1 MSTSPLT
8 RVALLGCGQIADAHL
23 QEIRKLRS
31 VDLVAVCDVYP
42 DLAWQAAAR
51 FNVPA
56 RYSDLRTMITE
67 AQPNVVHITTPAH
80 THAALAEQVLE
91 LGCHVYIEKP
101 MTLDA
106 AEADRVVRAA
116 QRHGRKLCL
125 GHDQL
130 FDPMWLE
137 LRRRVDSGE
146 IGPVRHVES
155 VLGYPI
161 SGAFGTQVTGD
172 RNHWVHRLPGGLF
185 QNTISHPL
193 YRITDFLLDEHPE
206 VHARWTRTDRF
217 SFPTELF
224 VTLRGKEVTG
234 TLTFLS
240 TIAHQRVTRVYGTKG
255 YLEVDLDAQTIRRV
269 GPPRLPG
276 AFGKLDAPFRSWR
289 EAARNFRRNLW
300 RFAAADIHYFAGMRT
315 LFERFYAAIQE
326 GTPLPI
332 EPAEML
338 RVTRLM
344 DEIFEQCRREEFAGQ
359 EEGST
364 EEQHPETISLAA
376 TRQRSGLPVASVPP
390 IPNPALR

>member
-1 MSTSPLT
+1 MPTTSLT
-8 RVALLGCGQIADAHL
+8 RIALLGCGQIADAHL

-51 FNVPA
+51 FGVPA
-56 RYSDLRTMITE
+56 HFSDLRTMITE

-80 THAALAEQVLE
+80 THAALAEQILE

-106 AEADRVVRAA
+106 AEAERVVRAA
-116 QRHGRKLCL
+116 KTHDRMVCL

-137 LRRRVDSGE
+137 LRRRVDAGE

-172 RNHWVHRLPGGLF
+172 PHHWVHRLPGGLF

-206 VHARWTRTDRF
+206 IHARWTQTGRF
-217 SFPTELF
+217 SFPTELS
-224 VTLRGKEVTG
+224 VSLRGREVTG

-240 TIAHQRVTRVYGTKG
+240 TVAAQRITRVYGTKG
-255 YLEVDLDAQTIRRV
+255 HLEVDFDAQTIRRV

-315 LFERFYAAIQE
+315 LFERFYSSIQN

-332 EPAEML
+332 EPAEMV

-344 DEIFEQCRREEFAGQ
+344 DEIFEQCRRQEFA
-359 EEGST
+359 EGCDGAVDDES
-364 EEQHPETISLAA
+364 PDTIRFHASGE
-376 TRQRSGLPVASVPP
+376 RSELPGAV
-390 IPNPALR
+390 IPALR